1 MKNND
6 NIKELFSKSFEEHS
20 LPVREELWKGVQS
33 KMAAAGVTSVAA
45 TKTISLL
52 TKWLIGTAVVSTG
65 VVTALFVGKN
75 ESASIKTAPK
85 KPVTTEVNK
94 SVQSPSKVTIKQ
106 SEVEN
111 KVVAFDYDLFMDT
124 ILYKPFCLVKGPVI
138 NCVMPPD
145 PVISN
150 DVIGENDLTA
160 VSVIETI
167 TKETPLTTVFPENTD
182 KPVSAVLASELTKFP
197 NFFSPNSDGNND
209 EYFVEIANKE
219 LIKSFLVQIF
229 NVQNKLVYQSN
240 DPDFKWNGEYN
251 GEIAEGIY
259 FCLVTIVD
267 NSGKV
272 IKDKQLIEAK
282 K

>member
-94 SVQSPSKVTIKQ
+94 SVQSPSKVAIKQ

-124 ILYKPFCLVKGPVI
+124 LLYKPFCLVKGPVSTDDI
-138 NCVMPPD
+138 PP
-145 PVISN
+145 VLVAET
-150 DVIGENDLTA
+150 DVVAENSTTPIA
-160 VSVIETI
+160 VAETI

-219 LIKSFLVQIF
+219 QIKSFLVQIF
-229 NVQNKLVYQSN
+229 NVQNKLVFQSN

-251 GEIAEGIY
+251 EETAEGIY